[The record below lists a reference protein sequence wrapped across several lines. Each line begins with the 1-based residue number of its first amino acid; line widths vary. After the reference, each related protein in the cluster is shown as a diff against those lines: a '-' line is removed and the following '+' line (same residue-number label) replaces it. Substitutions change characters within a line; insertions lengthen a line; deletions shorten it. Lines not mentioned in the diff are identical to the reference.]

1 MSSSSAITATFCA
14 TLVDEWI
21 RCGVKHAVVAPGSR
35 STPMALAIA
44 ARSELKL
51 HIFHDERSAAFA
63 ALGIGLSSKGGV
75 PMPAILLCTS
85 GTAAV
90 EFHAAVVESHYASV
104 PMLVCTADRPPEL
117 QGVGA
122 AQTIDQQNLYGA
134 STRLFV
140 DAGVADDTERDS
152 WRQLAQDVL
161 SASVQTYSGPVHLN
175 LPFRE
180 PLVGVAESLPALIG
194 SYVENDS
201 DEVETIS
208 LGQMQK
214 LSATCGLE
222 KGLIVAGNGID
233 DPQMV
238 LELAHRLQ
246 WPIFADSRS
255 GCRVD
260 VEDACGATVVSNADI
275 LLRDSHIAQTCTPQV
290 VLRFGEPPVSK
301 VVNSWIRE
309 SKCEYWA
316 VSDTLQLI
324 DPDRIVGEHVVAPA
338 SQVCTAL
345 NALVAPSSAS
355 AWSTDWARF
364 QAICESTLKS
374 LWSDM
379 SELTEPLVAR
389 TLVEALPKDANLVL
403 SSSMPVRDVEW
414 FSAPRS
420 GIRVLSN
427 RGVNGIDG
435 VVSTAVGVA
444 AESGQATALLI
455 GDIALLHDT
464 NGLLNLKQ
472 RKVDLKIVVVDNKGG
487 GIFSFLPQSTTLEA
501 ERFEQLFGTPH
512 DVDIE
517 QLVQAHGLPC
527 ATVQTVAQLKKA
539 LLQTGSCVIIVNTDR
554 RQNVADHDAVYA
566 AVAKALRAE

>member
-1 MSSSSAITATFCA
+1 
-14 TLVDEWI
+14 
-21 RCGVKHAVVAPGSR
+21 
-35 STPMALAIA
+35 MALAIA

-51 HIFHDERSAAFA
+51 HVFHDERSAAFA

-201 DEVETIS
+201 DEAETIS

-214 LSATCGLE
+214 LSASCGLE

-309 SKCEYWA
+309 SKCAYWA

-338 SQVCTAL
+338 SQVCIAL

-389 TLVEALPKDANLVL
+389 TLVEALPTDANLVL